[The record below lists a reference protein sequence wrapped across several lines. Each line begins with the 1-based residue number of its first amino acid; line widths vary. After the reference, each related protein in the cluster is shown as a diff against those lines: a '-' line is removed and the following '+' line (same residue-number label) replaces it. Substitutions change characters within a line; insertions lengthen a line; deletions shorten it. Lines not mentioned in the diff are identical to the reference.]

1 MVSKM
6 NDKTTI
12 LQQNAKILF
21 TGGGTGGH
29 VYPNLA
35 LVPEFEKRGFE
46 IAYAGGEGNTLERR
60 LARDAGIKYYAV
72 PSIKLVRSMS
82 GAAIKNN
89 LKIPVELSRAVKKA
103 KDVLD
108 QIKPDCVFSK
118 GGFVSLPIVLAASKA
133 HIPIFAHESDY
144 TLGLANKIAKLKG
157 ATIFK
162 ANPKAKFDGVFVGMP
177 LRENLL
183 RKDKAEAQKTL
194 NINNPFKKPVLLVF
208 GGSSGASAINEAVK
222 KNIKSLTSKY
232 YILHV
237 TGKNKDEK
245 ISANDYRAFEYA
257 DDISIFYTACDVIL
271 SRAGATSVFEISSI
285 GKRAVFVPLPK
296 GASRGD
302 QIYNADLAKEYG
314 GIVLKQDS
322 SFCDNFVGAIET
334 AMQNPP
340 MKPIKHDSN
349 GKIADVVC
357 DKLRRGEKCKNKK
370 PSPNGLP

>member
-1 MVSKM
+1 M
-6 NDKTTI
+6 
-12 LQQNAKILF
+12 
-21 TGGGTGGH
+21 
-29 VYPNLA
+29 
-35 LVPEFEKRGFE
+35 
-46 IAYAGGEGNTLERR
+46 
-60 LARDAGIKYYAV
+60 
-72 PSIKLVRSMS
+72 
-82 GAAIKNN
+82 
-89 LKIPVELSRAVKKA
+89 
-103 KDVLD
+103 
-108 QIKPDCVFSK
+108 
-118 GGFVSLPIVLAASKA
+118 LAASKA

-162 ANPKAKFDGVFVGMP
+162 ANPNAKFDGVFVGMP

-183 RKDKAEAQKTL
+183 RKDKAEVQKTL

-232 YILHV
+232 YVLHV

-257 DDISIFYTACDVIL
+257 DDISLFYTACDVIL